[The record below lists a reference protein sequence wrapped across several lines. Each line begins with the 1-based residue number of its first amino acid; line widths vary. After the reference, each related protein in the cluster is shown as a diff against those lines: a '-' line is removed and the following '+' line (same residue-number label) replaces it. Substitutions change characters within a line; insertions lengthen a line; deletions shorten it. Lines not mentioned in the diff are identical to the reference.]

1 MSAEITKTV
10 CDTLHLERI
19 LSLLPVVLLKIGSHS
34 FLILVANPLTRLK
47 PRGEAIGPEGIVW
60 SWHAVGH

>member
-19 LSLLPVVLLKIGSHS
+19 LSLLPVVLLKIGIWLR
-34 FLILVANPLTRLK
+34 FGDT
-47 PRGEAIGPEGIVW
+47 
-60 SWHAVGH
+60 